1 MLLTLLMLIVV
12 FLFDHTLG
20 KTINTQCNNRH
31 IYEKDLK
38 GMQHVKQM
46 LWSDQANL
54 YTNPLTSRTS
64 DGIAFKQSS
73 VPISNGVPASI
84 IKQHSVPNDGPAHFK
99 QLSVPTKSLTT
110 TSRNLLLLCNKD
122 NSEIMNPCL
131 LHPAKCAANH
141 AIPRNLLLLYVR
153 NGPAIIIPS
162 LLLPRDFER
171 PAIMTIS
178 LQLIVE
184 FPSLLLF
191 CVKDAPAIMMV
202 TFANFSLQ
210 LIVDTP
216 SLLLLCDFERP
227 AITAVTNGNFF
238 FKFIVESILEG
249 AQFAPNFDGLSVR
262 NFLPL
267 LWRLQNISWGRIP
280 I

>member
-1 MLLTLLMLIVV
+1 MT
-12 FLFDHTLG
+12 
-20 KTINTQCNNRH
+20 
-31 IYEKDLK
+31 
-38 GMQHVKQM
+38 
-46 LWSDQANL
+46 
-54 YTNPLTSRTS
+54 
-64 DGIAFKQSS
+64 
-73 VPISNGVPASI
+73 
-84 IKQHSVPNDGPAHFK
+84 
-99 QLSVPTKSLTT
+99 
-110 TSRNLLLLCNKD
+110 
-122 NSEIMNPCL
+122 PCL
-131 LHPAKCAANH
+131 LHPTKSAANH

-153 NGPAIIIPS
+153 NDPSIMIPS
-162 LLLPRDFER
+162 LLLPQDFEC
-171 PAIMTIS
+171 PAIVTFS

-267 LWRLQNISWGRIP
+267 L
-280 I
+280 